1 MDEQKVK
8 EIYKELYE
16 QFKKIKAEVK
26 LRKINVPN
34 ELSDELN
41 EMKALLSKLKEK
53 AAEANIYVDEEE
65 DVDYTEDSSDDWEQI
80 VDCSESHEG
89 IKETLKKHI
98 RSLGEFPS
106 AKQTLD
112 MVTLI
117 DRYYDTNVTNITGKR
132 VNEIYEQKFGK
143 PSDMDEAASVAK
155 YRKAAYAAT
164 QKGIKSITINW
175 TIQPKAHFHI
185 PFDGYYMNKEALPKE
200 VAEMDV
206 PLQFKFDIGTK
217 KWGTTKTL
225 GFLKFGE
232 PTVQLS
238 FKFSFFKDA
247 HLIRTSNEEIFG
259 TCIESYSQAIRSTI
273 TLEGISKGFRPK
285 KGSTTTYSNGLL
297 IPFPEYGGNLVL
309 KMDLGTFDWAEVAK
323 KSLKPSLGAVRVQ
336 GNFNPLK
343 FGPIGDLLPAGVTLD
358 RAIVTLAFGF
368 NLSLDPFKL
377 DDFVDLKFKKKP
389 KLDKVAKKIT
399 EMDAD
404 DVKKLKSLQDKALK
418 LEDKAL
424 KLEDKAEKLGK
435 LFKDQKPSK
444 DDVKK
449 AAQVFKES
457 VDDLYKNSQELMKK
471 SKAAQEAVEELLE
484 KTAKKITEKIGA
496 KALTALGKV
505 VVKGIPIVGAVITF
519 VEVVTMAYNIYKYF
533 NESELP
539 WEEEVAKWL
548 RSWSK

>member
-16 QFKKIKAEVK
+16 QYNKIKAEVK

-41 EMKALLSKLKEK
+41 EMKELLAKLKQK
-53 AAEANIYVDEEE
+53 AAKANIDVSGEEK
-65 DVDYTEDSSDDWEQI
+65 VDYTEDSSNDWEQI
-80 VDCSESHEG
+80 VDCSESYEG

-98 RSLGEFPS
+98 KSLGEFPS

-117 DRYYDTNVTNITGKR
+117 DRYYDANVTNITGKR

-164 QKGIKSITINW
+164 QKGIKSITTNW

-185 PFDGYYMNKEALPKE
+185 PFDAYYMNKESLPKE
-200 VAEMDV
+200 VAEMEIPV
-206 PLQFKFDIGTK
+206 QCKFDLIES
-217 KWGTTKTL
+217 KWGNTKTF
-225 GFLKFGE
+225 GFLKYSE
-232 PTVQLS
+232 PSIQIS
-238 FKFSFFKDA
+238 FKFSIFKDA
-247 HLIRTSNEEIFG
+247 HLIRIPNKEIFG
-259 TCIESYSQAIRSTI
+259 TSIDTYSQLVRNTF
-273 TLEGISKGFRPK
+273 TLGGIGKGFAPK
-285 KGSTTTYSNGLL
+285 ASSTAYSSGFV
-297 IPFPEYGGNLVL
+297 IPFPKLEGNLVL
-309 KMDLGTFDWAEVAK
+309 KMDLGTFNWVEMAK
-323 KSLKPSLGAVRVQ
+323 NRSLKPSLGAVRLQ
-336 GNFNPLK
+336 GNFNLLK
-343 FGPIGDLLPAGVTLD
+343 FGLIEDLLPAGVTLD
-358 RAIVTLAFGF
+358 RAIVTVAFGF
-368 NLSLDPFKL
+368 NLSLDPLKL

-389 KLDKVAKKIT
+389 KLGKVAKKIT

-404 DVKKLKSLQDKALK
+404 DVKKLKSLQ
-418 LEDKAL
+418 DKAL

-505 VVKGIPIVGAVITF
+505 VVKGIPVVGAVITF
-519 VEVVTMAYNIYKYF
+519 VEVVVMAYNIYKYF